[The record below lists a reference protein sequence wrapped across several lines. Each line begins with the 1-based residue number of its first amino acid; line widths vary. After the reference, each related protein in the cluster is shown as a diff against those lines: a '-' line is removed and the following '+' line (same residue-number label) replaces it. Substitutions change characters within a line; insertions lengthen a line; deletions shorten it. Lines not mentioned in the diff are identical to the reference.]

1 MVRLNWGAI
10 SNDYGT
16 AAGAAIYRRGIT
28 RKFTVEGSIEG
39 ASGSMAEGAGG
50 VLQIGNLGVVNFAAV
65 ASSGSSGVG
74 AQYSAGAQRI
84 GRVFSLGASTTI
96 ANRNYRDIA
105 SLNGAGVQRKQ
116 LNAFTSLAL
125 KRLGTVGAAYT
136 EVAQDPASLP
146 LGIVAAQHSRVVTAN
161 YSRQIHHMSIYAI
174 EFRNFTSSGSNS
186 GMQVG
191 LTIPLGKRSSANVSG
206 SSDESGQIQVQQ
218 SAPQI
223 GDWGYQAY
231 ISAGNSIHEFAQ
243 AQYKS
248 RIGLYTAG
256 VDINDGATTVRLES
270 LGALSFVDH
279 GLFPSNQIYDSFA
292 IVDTNPIPH
301 VRVLQENRLAGRTN
315 SKGRLLVPDMR
326 AFELNH
332 IAIEPNDIPADV
344 TMDLSTREIR
354 PQDRSGVV
362 VKFPIQFS
370 HAALLKLVDEAGLPI
385 SLGSTA
391 TLRATGAIAPIGY
404 DGDVYIE
411 NLSAHNELT
420 VVRSDGR
427 SCTAAF
433 DYKPLPGDIPSIGPL
448 RCQEK
453 KP

>member
-1 MVRLNWGAI
+1 VGVA
-10 SNDYGT
+10 Y
-16 AAGAAIYRRGIT
+16 
-28 RKFTVEGSIEG
+28 
-39 ASGSMAEGAGG
+39 AE
-50 VLQIGNLGVVNFAAV
+50 
-65 ASSGSSGVG
+65 VG
-74 AQYSAGAQRI
+74 
-84 GRVFSLGASTTI
+84 
-96 ANRNYRDIA
+96 
-105 SLNGAGVQRKQ
+105 
-116 LNAFTSLAL
+116 
-125 KRLGTVGAAYT
+125 
-136 EVAQDPASLP
+136 QDPSP
-146 LGIVAAQHSRVVTAN
+146 TSVSLGIVSAQHSRVVTAN

-174 EFRNFTSSGSNS
+174 EYRNFTSSGSNS
-186 GMQVG
+186 GLQVG
-191 LTIPLGKRSSANVSG
+191 LTIPFGRRRSASVSA
-206 SSDESGQIQVQQ
+206 SSDDSGQVQVQQ

-231 ISAGNSIHEFAQ
+231 ISAGNSTHEFAQ

-248 RIGLYTAG
+248 RIGLYTVG

-270 LGALSFVDH
+270 LGAISFVDH

-292 IVDTNPIPH
+292 IVDTNPIPR

-344 TMDLSTREIR
+344 TMDVSTREIR

-385 SLGSTA
+385 LLGSTA

-411 NLSAHNELT
+411 NLSAHNELS
-420 VVRSDGR
+420 VVRPDGR